1 MTVKQDSIPV
11 STLEP
16 MMFFEPTTIAA
27 AARLIGETL
36 TNNYS
41 QDPLP
46 VFLAAEIDPAR
57 LNVSGARYPYSSMQ
71 KLWAAAIEA
80 TGDPCFGLTVGKNI
94 RPTTFHALG
103 FSWVSSR
110 TLLES
115 LQRLCRYSKLLTT
128 APTAITLTNT
138 DGLWILHDEALINK
152 EREYHPAGADA
163 FFMAI
168 IGLCRQASNT
178 HFKPAQ
184 VNLRYRNPELIETY
198 VNAYECP
205 VFFDADHPSIS
216 FNATD
221 LEAPLPGDNLELA
234 LTHDRITEE
243 YIAALNPAAI
253 STEVR
258 KLLIELLPSGE
269 ASQQHVA
276 GQMNRS
282 LSTLQRQLATEGTS
296 YKSIREQTRQ
306 ELAEKYVREG
316 RYSLS
321 QVAYLLGF
329 SDQSNF
335 SRAFRRWTG
344 HSPGHY
350 SKN

>member
-1 MTVKQDSIPV
+1 M
-11 STLEP
+11 L
-16 MMFFEPTTIAA
+16 FEPTTLAA

-36 TNNYS
+36 KDHYS

-46 VFLAAEIDPAR
+46 VFEKADIDPTR
-57 LNVSGARYPYSSMQ
+57 LDVSGARYPYSSMQ
-71 KLWAAAIEA
+71 KLWAASIEA
-80 TGDPCFGLTVGKNI
+80 TGDPCFGLIVGRNI

-115 LQRLCRYSKLLTT
+115 LQRLCRYSRLLTT
-128 APTAITLTNT
+128 APSEITLTEA
-138 DGLWILHDEALINK
+138 DGMCTLHDQALADRQ
-152 EREYHPAGADA
+152 REYHPASADA
-163 FFMAI
+163 FFMAV
-168 IGLCRQASNT
+168 IGLCRQASNK
-178 HFKPAQ
+178 HFRPAQ
-184 VNLRYRNPELIETY
+184 VCLRYRDPNLIETY
-198 VNAYECP
+198 VNAFDCP
-205 VFFDADHPSIS
+205 VHFNADHPSIT
-216 FNATD
+216 FNKGD
-221 LEAPLPGDNLELA
+221 LERPLPGDNLELA
-234 LTHDRITEE
+234 LTHDRIAEE
-243 YIAALNPAAI
+243 YIAALNPETI

-276 GQMNRS
+276 SEMNRS
-282 LSTLQRQLATEGTS
+282 LSTLQRQLAAEGTS
-296 YKSIREQTRQ
+296 YKTIREQTRQ

-321 QVAYLLGF
+321 QIAYLLGF

-344 HSPGHY
+344 HSPGNY
-350 SKN
+350 AKN

>member
-11 STLEP
+11 SPLEAD
-16 MMFFEPTTIAA
+16 MLFEPTTIAA

-36 TNNYS
+36 QNNYS
-41 QDPLP
+41 QDPVP
-46 VFLAAEIDPAR
+46 VFEQADIDLAR
-57 LNVSGARYPYSSMQ
+57 LDVSGARYPYSSMQ
-71 KLWAAAIEA
+71 KLWTASIEA

-128 APTAITLTNT
+128 APSAITLTNT
-138 DGLWILHDEALINK
+138 GGIWTLHDEALVNK
-152 EREYHPAGADA
+152 EREYHPASADA
-163 FFMAI
+163 FFMAV

-184 VNLRYRNPELIETY
+184 VNLRYRDPELIETY
-198 VNAYECP
+198 VNAFECP
-205 VFFDADHPSIS
+205 VHFNADHPSIC
-216 FNATD
+216 FDAAG

-234 LTHDRITEE
+234 LTNDRIAEE

-258 KLLIELLPSGE
+258 KMLIELLPSGE

-276 GQMNRS
+276 KQMNRS
-282 LSTLQRQLATEGTS
+282 LSTLQRQLASEGTS

-321 QVAYLLGF
+321 QIAYLLGF

-344 HSPGHY
+344 HSPGNYASH
-350 SKN
+350 